1 MPMSRLELT
10 SRLRKLGP
18 RQIFMLLEAAAE
30 LAVATWRVKRGGPAL
45 SRLLQAP
52 GINAVVDEDA
62 AHIPQQTLD
71 QVAWAINAVG
81 RRLPRDPSCLMRAL
95 AARAMLAR
103 RGISCSIR
111 IGISEDSENFR
122 AHAWVEA
129 GTRPVV
135 GWIAGERFAV
145 LAQIR

>member
-1 MPMSRLELT
+1 MSWIEFT
-10 SRLRKLGP
+10 GRLRKLGP
-18 RQIFMLLEAAAE
+18 RQIQLLVEAAVE
-30 LAVATWRVKRGGPAL
+30 LAAATWRVKLGGPSL
-45 SRLLQAP
+45 SRLLQPP
-52 GINAVVDEDA
+52 GTNGSPDEDA
-62 AHIPQQTLD
+62 NHIPQQTLD
-71 QVAWAINAVG
+71 QVAWAIHAVG

-145 LAQIR
+145 LAQIS